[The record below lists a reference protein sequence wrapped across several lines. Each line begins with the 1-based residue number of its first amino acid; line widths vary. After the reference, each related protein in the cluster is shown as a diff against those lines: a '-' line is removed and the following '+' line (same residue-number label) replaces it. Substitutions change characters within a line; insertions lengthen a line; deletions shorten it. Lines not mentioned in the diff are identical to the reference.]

1 MGQPLKLY
9 YTDQEGK
16 DQKLHFRE
24 AHLLPIAEM
33 KYILEEIK
41 FYKGENMIRFREIFL
56 KMLLKEE
63 EVESIVGL
71 SLSNQFHEEF
81 HRFLKPCQGYPK
93 YEGENIGLI
102 YQEGDREERMTWN
115 SIINSKENL
124 QRAQGLLK
132 SPEVL
137 PLRTMKMIIDDELSR
152 SRKRYGPE
160 FKPIHENVSEHHE
173 GLGYEGWTRFHEGP
187 INFVTA

>member
-1 MGQPLKLY
+1 
-9 YTDQEGK
+9 
-16 DQKLHFRE
+16 
-24 AHLLPIAEM
+24 
-33 KYILEEIK
+33 
-41 FYKGENMIRFREIFL
+41 MIRFREIFL

-160 FKPIHENVSEHHE
+160 FKPIHENVYEHHE
-173 GLGYEGWTRFHEGP
+173 GLGYEG
-187 INFVTA
+187 